1 MAEEITKQSP
11 GGVPA
16 APGGLAARIGPA
28 GVAPDDPSGIRI
40 RLEVAGGHAD
50 ERYEFRFEA
59 DGSGSTALHVVDRIR
74 KVEKRRREGR
84 LAKADVAR
92 IVKSLDA
99 ARLAQAARVAQP
111 IPPDSVVG
119 RLTITAGGEE
129 LSVVFMADREQAEA
143 AGVRLDPAVAEAVEE
158 IYRLAG
164 RQLGVKDIRP

>member
-11 GGVPA
+11 GGAPI

-28 GVAPDDPSGIRI
+28 GVAPEDPSGIRI
-40 RLEVAGGHAD
+40 RLEVVGGHAD

-59 DGSGSTALHVVDRIR
+59 DGAGSATLHMVDRIR
-74 KVEKRRREGR
+74 KVEKSRREEK
-84 LAKADVAR
+84 LAKDDVAR

-99 ARLAQAARVAQP
+99 GRLAEMTRGPQP

-119 RLTITAGGEE
+119 RLTVAGGGEE
-129 LSVVFMADREQAEA
+129 VSVIFMADREQAEA

-164 RQLGVKDIRP
+164 RRLGVKDIRP